1 MIPDPPSDL
10 RMALHVPRAPGFA
23 SMMKDGA
30 RFFSGLEEAVIRNIG
45 ACKEFAETVQTCYG
59 PNGMNKM
66 VINHLEK
73 LFVTNDAATII
84 REMEVQHPA
93 AKMIVLAS
101 MQQEE
106 EAGDGTN
113 FVLLLAGALLKNAEK
128 LLKNGLSLTE
138 ITKGYE
144 MARDQV
150 LENILPTLKV
160 KKIDDLMNLDQC
172 AAAIK
177 TSLGSKQYGT
187 GCEITDSD

>member
-1 MIPDPPSDL
+1 M
-10 RMALHVPRAPGFA
+10 
-23 SMMKDGA
+23 
-30 RFFSGLEEAVIRNIG
+30 
-45 ACKEFAETVQTCYG
+45 
-59 PNGMNKM
+59 GMNKI
-66 VINHLEK
+66 VVNHIEK